1 MGPRQKQQK
10 QQKQQNRNPAT
21 RQPRDST
28 IARRTSIL
36 AGALNCFGELG
47 IDATTI
53 GDIQQAA
60 NCSVGSLY
68 HHFGSKEGIVEELFL
83 DGIQQFN
90 DGMIRKL
97 KRCKTAESGVKGV
110 VRFYCDWTVRN
121 RALASYLHSRDID
134 FSDEAKERLRRI
146 HRSYIFEVYT
156 LFARHVESGEMR
168 ILPLDTYVPLISGP
182 IQEYTRRWLSGQFE
196 ADSRSIPK
204 KMRKVMKA

>member
-47 IDATTI
+47 VDATTI

-68 HHFGSKEGIVEELFL
+68 HHFGSKEGI
-83 DGIQQFN
+83 
-90 DGMIRKL
+90 MIRKL

-204 KMRKVMKA
+204 KMRELFADAAWKVMKA